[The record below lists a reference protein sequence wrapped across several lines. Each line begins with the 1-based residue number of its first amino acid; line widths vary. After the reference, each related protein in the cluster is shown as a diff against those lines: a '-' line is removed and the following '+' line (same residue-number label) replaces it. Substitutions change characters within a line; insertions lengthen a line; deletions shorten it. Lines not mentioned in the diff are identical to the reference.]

1 MASWQLSLG
10 SVPTTWL
17 LPLRFLPAIAAAQV
31 GPRRPSV
38 FQPDDSPSSLFTLV
52 GARAALRRQQ
62 LALQSALRA
71 VQQELRDW
79 DPERRS
85 RGPRAPSELRLVWA
99 ELEERERE
107 LVLDLLRVEDER
119 QTADAEI
126 QRHLLAPL
134 LAS

>member
-1 MASWQLSLG
+1 M
-10 SVPTTWL
+10 
-17 LPLRFLPAIAAAQV
+17 
-31 GPRRPSV
+31 
-38 FQPDDSPSSLFTLV
+38 FQPDDSPSSFFTLV